1 MPDIPDLLGAW
12 REATGQ
18 LQRAAAAVAD
28 RAGQGT
34 HDILSP
40 LERQSEV
47 IEQLV
52 RRQLQMEQDLVH
64 GVMGPAL
71 AMTQALG
78 KAPEAIRA
86 QATAFRA
93 AAASFSQAADLLDV
107 QADAVEQT
115 IVALQTPVQLAK
127 RGLGRTPDADG

>member
-1 MPDIPDLLGAW
+1 
-12 REATGQ
+12 
-18 LQRAAAAVAD
+18 V
-28 RAGQGT
+28 
-34 HDILSP
+34 LSP

-64 GVMGPAL
+64 GLVGPAQ

-93 AAASFSQAADLLDV
+93 AAVSFSQAADLLEV
-107 QADAVEQT
+107 QAEAIEQT
-115 IVALQTPVQLAK
+115 IGALQAPVHLAR
-127 RGLGRTPDADG
+127 RGLGRASEPDA